1 MRSTRS
7 SKFGTVHIDSTVHID
22 NHRTEHADTTV
33 RSDRTL
39 RTGKTSRT
47 ARRSAFATSG
57 RRTTR
62 VSAVLLATALALAVT
77 GCGGDDDNDGGSTK
91 PSARGDGGSTV
102 TLPKLDGESLEVAAV
117 WTGGEQKN
125 FKKVLAEFEKRT
137 GAKVT
142 FVPAQ
147 DPIINFLGSKVAGGQ
162 PPDVALLPQP
172 GAIKQAVDKGW
183 AKPLGAEATK
193 ELAENYSQGWQDIG
207 KVGGKQYGAYYKA
220 ANKSLI
226 WYNAK
231 VFENAGA
238 SEPKSWKD
246 LLSTAQT
253 VYDSGVTPFSVGG
266 ADGWTLTDWFENVYL
281 SQAGPEKYD
290 QLAQHKIKWT
300 DPSVKQALT
309 TLAEIWGKKDYVAGG
324 AKGALGT
331 AFPESVTQTFTGG
344 DQPKAGMVYEGDFAQ
359 INIAET
365 KAKIGTDA
373 KVFPFPAVGDTAP
386 VVSGGD
392 AAVILDD
399 SKAAQALVTFLA
411 SPDAATIQAE
421 LGGYLSPNKNVPD
434 SAYPNEVQ
442 RTIAK
447 SLVAAGDDFR
457 FDMSDQ
463 APQAFGGTPGK
474 GEWKELQD
482 FLSNPKDVARAQ
494 QKLEAAAAKAY
505 GGKG

>member
-1 MRSTRS
+1 MRSTS
-7 SKFGTVHIDSTVHID
+7 STILS
-22 NHRTEHADTTV
+22 HRAA
-33 RSDRTL
+33 
-39 RTGKTSRT
+39 RT
-47 ARRSAFATSG
+47 AA
-57 RRTTR
+57 
-62 VSAVLLATALALAVT
+62 AVAAGALALSLTA
-77 GCGGDDDNDGGSTK
+77 CGGGSDDKKSGDDQSMGTK
-91 PSARGDGGSTV
+91 PGAAV
-102 TLPKLDGESLEVAAV
+102 TLPKLDGATLEVAAV

-125 FKKVLAEFEKRT
+125 FKQVLAEFEKRT

-147 DPIINFLGSKVAGGQ
+147 DPIINFLGSKIAGGR

-172 GAIKQAVDKGW
+172 GAIKQAVDKKW
-183 AKPLGAEATK
+183 AKPLGPEAQAQLTK
-193 ELAENYSQGWQDIG
+193 NYSQGWQDIG
-207 KVGGKQYGAYYKA
+207 KVDGTQYGAYYKA

-231 VFENAGA
+231 VFEDAGA
-238 SEPKSWKD
+238 SEPKTWKD
-246 LLSTAQT
+246 LLSAARQ

-300 DPSVKQALT
+300 DPSVKDALT
-309 TLAEIWGKKDYVAGG
+309 TLAQIWSKKDYIAGG
-324 AKGALGT
+324 PDGALQT
-331 AFPESVTQTFTGG
+331 EFPASVTQTFTGG

-359 INIAET
+359 VNIGET
-365 KAKIGTDA
+365 KAEVGTDA
-373 KVFPFPAVGDTAP
+373 KVFPFPAVGSTPP

-392 AAVILDD
+392 AAVILKD

-411 SPDAATIQAE
+411 SADAATIQAK

-434 SAYPNEVQ
+434 SAYPNAVQ
-442 RTIAK
+442 QKIAK
-447 SLVAAGDDFR
+447 ALIDSGDDFR

-482 FLSNPKDVARAQ
+482 FLKNPSDVAGTQAR
-494 QKLEAAAAKAY
+494 LEKDAAAAY
-505 GGKG
+505 GGGS

>member
-1 MRSTRS
+1 MRTSSTIRTR
-7 SKFGTVHIDSTVHID
+7 GTV
-22 NHRTEHADTTV
+22 
-33 RSDRTL
+33 
-39 RTGKTSRT
+39 K
-47 ARRSAFATSG
+47 
-57 RRTTR
+57 RTTR
-62 VSAVLLATALALAVT
+62 AAAALAAGALALSLTA
-77 GCGGDDDNDGGSTK
+77 CGGDDDNGSGDSGDKGG
-91 PSARGDGGSTV
+91 GGKQPGASV
-102 TLPKLDGESLEVAAV
+102 TLPKLDGESLSVAAV
-117 WTGGEQKN
+117 WTGTEQKN
-125 FKKVLAEFEKRT
+125 FKQVLTEFEKRT

-147 DPIINFLGSKVAGGQ
+147 DPIINFLGSKIAGGA
-162 PPDVALLPQP
+162 PPDVAMLPQP

-193 ELAENYSQGWQDIG
+193 ELGENYSPGWQDIG
-207 KVGGKQYGAYYKA
+207 KVGGKQYGVYYKA

-238 SEPKSWKD
+238 AEPKTWD
-246 LLSTAQT
+246 ELLNTAQM

-290 QLAQHKIKWT
+290 QLAKHEIKWT

-309 TLAEIWGKKDYVAGG
+309 TLAEIWGKKDFVAGG
-324 AKGALGT
+324 ASGALQT
-331 AFPESVTQTFTGG
+331 EFPASVTQTFTGG

-359 INIAET
+359 VNIGET
-365 KAKIGTDA
+365 KAEVGTDA

-392 AAVILDD
+392 AAVILKD
-399 SKAAQALVTFLA
+399 SKAAQALATWLA
-411 SPDAATIQAE
+411 SPDAAAIQAK
-421 LGGYLSPNKNVPD
+421 LGGFLSPNKSVD
-434 SAYPNEVQ
+434 TSVYPNEVQ
-442 RTIAK
+442 KKIAEA
-447 SLVAAGDDFR
+447 LLAAGDDFR

-474 GEWKELQD
+474 GEWKTLQD
-482 FLSNPKDVARAQ
+482 FLKNPKDVAGAQ
-494 QKLEAAAAKAY
+494 AKLEADAAAAY
-505 GGKG
+505 GG